1 MVSRIKQI
9 SIQIAFM
16 IIHMTY
22 SISYFYEGN
31 NDVLWIFWGIINII
45 FMFLS
50 IGNAENVN
58 RQVFGENKTKY
69 LIFLSI
75 DTAILLLLLLLGF
88 YVSVLGDLQLI
99 LLISYVF
106 GCFLLVL
113 KALILLPENNIRSKS
128 KEILFEKIHQVNT
141 LDINENTDASVIEKK
156 NIITASA
163 VSTIVLG
170 AFIVNFIVFS
180 AFNKDVTIIH
190 ELLAIIFVIT
200 AIVLNTIKL
209 SKLNKASIY
218 QIWETGMLVLSMIV
232 YDIFQLYIFQV
243 TFNIPL
249 MIVCILMLIPLL
261 KTQVEIHDLMEIHFS
276 E

>member
-1 MVSRIKQI
+1 
-9 SIQIAFM
+9 
-16 IIHMTY
+16 MTY